1 MGNLGSREENKS
13 QRKAEIIDAARG
25 LIRRKGQQGGPAF
38 SMRSLAEQ
46 AGVSIAT
53 PYNLFGSKQA
63 ILVSLLDDDFAEFQT
78 GLALIESGGL
88 EAVFEALAL
97 MYRQFSGDPDF
108 YRNVFAAISTEAGP
122 ELRFVLSGPRYAFW
136 KRLLRDATQAG
147 QLDAEVDPDAFA
159 ITLSQIMQAN
169 VREWATG
176 YLELEEMD
184 ARIRYGVA
192 LALSAI
198 ATASGAAQLKK
209 RLKTAEKDL
218 QTIWRAVLRQRLHD
232 GKLSEASRMVL
243 ADQLKHIGSPILE
256 QPEEET
262 TT

>member
-1 MGNLGSREENKS
+1 
-13 QRKAEIIDAARG
+13 
-25 LIRRKGQQGGPAF
+25 
-38 SMRSLAEQ
+38 MRALAEQ

-63 ILVSLLDDDFAEFQT
+63 ILVALLDEDFAEFQT

-97 MYRQFSGDPDF
+97 MHRQFSGDPDF

-136 KRLLRDATQAG
+136 KRSAQG
-147 QLDAEVDPDAFA
+147 CDPGRAARRRGGPGRVCHHLEPDHAV
-159 ITLSQIMQAN
+159 AN

-184 ARIRYGVA
+184 AQDPLRRA

-198 ATASGAAQLKK
+198 ATPEG
-209 RLKTAEKDL
+209 
-218 QTIWRAVLRQRLHD
+218 VQR
-232 GKLSEASRMVL
+232 S
-243 ADQLKHIGSPILE
+243 
-256 QPEEET
+256 
-262 TT
+262 

>member
-1 MGNLGSREENKS
+1 MR
-13 QRKAEIIDAARG
+13 
-25 LIRRKGQQGGPAF
+25 QQGASAF
-38 SMRSLAEQ
+38 TMRSLAEQ

-63 ILVSLLDDDFAEFQT
+63 ILVSLLDDDFAEFQR

-97 MYRQFSGDPDF
+97 MHRQFSGDPDF

-122 ELRFVLSGPRYAFW
+122 ELRFVLNSPRYAFW
-136 KRLLRDATQAG
+136 KRLLREATQAG
-147 QLDAEVDPDAFA
+147 LLDAKVDPDAFA

-176 YLELEEMD
+176 YLELAEMD

-192 LALSAI
+192 LSLSAI
-198 ATASGAAQLKK
+198 ATRTGAPQLRK
-209 RLKTAEKDL
+209 RLKAAEQDL
-218 QTIWRAVLRQRLHD
+218 QSIWRSVLRQRLRE
-232 GKLSEASRMVL
+232 GKLSETSQMVL
-243 ADQLKHIGSPILE
+243 ADQLKHIGTSILE